1 MAISDSDLMVSED
14 ISLSAAMQQMDK
26 VRHKLLITTDS
37 QNKVVGLITIG
48 DIQRAIIAGN
58 SLNISVKQFVRD
70 DLLIART
77 TDDLS
82 IIKEQMIRLRIEYMP
97 VVNEENHLERIIY
110 WETIID
116 SEAKHKKHSLN
127 LPVVIM
133 AGGVGSRLRPL
144 THILPKPLLPFGE
157 KTILENI
164 IQKFTEYD
172 CNQFWLSVNY
182 KADLIQFYLD
192 QIPNKEY

>member
-116 SEAKHKKHSLN
+116 SEAKHKNHSSSRRCRIT
-127 LPVVIM
+127 VVIC
-133 AGGVGSRLRPL
+133 
-144 THILPKPLLPFGE
+144 KP
-157 KTILENI
+157 
-164 IQKFTEYD
+164 
-172 CNQFWLSVNY
+172 NQDNQCLCRSSQRSAHLSAT
-182 KADLIQFYLD
+182 KH
-192 QIPNKEY
+192 